1 MTRITIPTINN
12 YDPEQIFTLAEGM
25 LAKGKAAE
33 SVKLLNRFGIND
45 MRADKT
51 RGIAFAEMS
60 NYPVSNYFLHRALKQ
75 YMRTGGN
82 VKDASVKP
90 LIRELVNNNIQMEN
104 AEAVG
109 YYFGLVKDTLDFSA
123 APEGERKVLERAF
136 RDFAMS
142 LQNFS
147 QPMDGLDGEPMPD
160 ENVFAIMQEAKELVA
175 KGKCRQAVNH
185 LLSKIDVAGEYT
197 CEFYRIIAR
206 CCLRFDC
213 NKAVYYADKVLEIVS
228 SDVAALCIKF
238 NAAFVLGDT
247 YLVDECADR
256 LIAAV
261 DSDDLKGLRDIFAA
275 FVSCKYYG
283 KLLELASSLAKEDPD
298 YYYYNKMYAIALNLC
313 GRREEAIKVINSQ
326 VALMGDMD
334 DAKFVKM
341 YLEKYSDCDIT
352 PAFYDFAPREM
363 KADMKAQ
370 LDEIIRFLPMRTTA
384 EGTRM
389 TGSSRE
395 LKNALLKVQD
405 KMIAYEFFIR
415 FGLESYAVDEK
426 MGIITFALFLC
437 DSKQLKDLRERVADM
452 LLDDDITPVL
462 KEEIITCMFLYSP
475 AGVIYYVHD
484 GRMYKMNT
492 RAPRIIDNSDLI
504 FRRAYVTLRIKG
516 AMEGK
521 YSHKQLDDAVERIMA
536 ALISQNKAERIEEYQ
551 TFVKMVVYY
560 LENAAGDGDNRRV
573 LEKATD
579 IAFVE
584 KQEDYELFT

>member
-1 MTRITIPTINN
+1 MTRITIPTENN
-12 YDPEQIFTLAEGM
+12 FDPEQIITLAESM
-25 LAKGKAAE
+25 LAKGKASE
-33 SVKLLNRFGIND
+33 CVRMLNRFGLSD
-45 MRADKT
+45 MRADKA
-51 RGIAFAEMS
+51 RGVAFAEMS
-60 NYPVSNYFLHRALKQ
+60 NYPVSNYYLHRALKQ
-75 YMRTGGN
+75 YMRSGGN
-82 VKDASVKP
+82 IKDASVKP

-123 APEGERKVLERAF
+123 TPEGERKVLERAF

-160 ENVFAIMQEAKELVA
+160 ENVFGIMQDAKAMIE
-175 KGKCRQAVNH
+175 KGKCRQAANF
-185 LLSKIDVAGEYT
+185 LLSKIDLAGEYT
-197 CEFYRIIAR
+197 CEFYRMIAR

-213 NKAVYYADKVLEIVS
+213 EKAVYYADKVLETVS
-228 SDVAALCIKF
+228 SDISALCIKF
-238 NAAFVLGDT
+238 NAAYMLSDKYVA
-247 YLVDECADR
+247 DETAER
-256 LIAAV
+256 LISAV

-275 FVSCKYYG
+275 FVSCRYYD
-283 KLLELASSLAKEDPD
+283 KLLELARSLALEDPD

-313 GRREEAIKVINSQ
+313 GKREDALKVINRQ
-326 VALMGDMD
+326 CALMGDLD
-334 DAKFVKM
+334 DAKFVRI
-341 YLEKYSDCDIT
+341 YLEKYADCEVS

-363 KADMKAQ
+363 KADMKAA
-370 LDEIIRFLPMRTTA
+370 LDDIVRFLPMRTTA

-389 TGSSRE
+389 TGSSKE
-395 LKNALLKVQD
+395 LKDALLKVQD

-415 FGLESYAVDEK
+415 FGLETYAVDEK
-426 MGIITFALFLC
+426 MGIITFAIFLS
-437 DSKQLKDLRERVADM
+437 DSKQLKDMREKVADM
-452 LLDDDITPVL
+452 LLDDDITPIL
-462 KEEIITCMFLYSP
+462 KEEIVTCMFLYSP
-475 AGVIYYVHD
+475 TTVIYYVHD

-492 RAPRIIDNSDLI
+492 KAPRIIDNSDLV

-521 YSHKQLDDAVERIMA
+521 YSHKQLDDAVERVMA
-536 ALISQNKAERIEEYQ
+536 ALISQDKADRVEDYQ

-560 LENAAGDGDNRRV
+560 LENAVGGGDNNRV

-584 KQEDYELFT
+584 KQDDFELFT

>member
-1 MTRITIPTINN
+1 MTRITVPTPNN
-12 YDPEQIFTLAEGM
+12 YDPEQIINLAEGM
-25 LAKGKAAE
+25 LAKGKSAE
-33 SVKLLNRFGIND
+33 CVKMLNRFGLSDI
-45 MRADKT
+45 RADKA
-51 RGIAFAEMS
+51 RGVAFAEMS
-60 NYPVSNYFLHRALKQ
+60 NYPVSNYYLHRALKQ
-75 YMRTGGN
+75 YMKTGGN

-90 LIRELVNNNIQMEN
+90 IIRELVNNNIQMEN

-109 YYFGLVKDTLDFSA
+109 YYFGLVKDTLDFSS

-160 ENVFAIMQEAKELVA
+160 ENVFAVMQEAKEMVE
-175 KGKCRQAVNH
+175 KGKCRQAANY

-213 NKAVYYADKVLEIVS
+213 EKAILYADKVLEIVS

-238 NAAFVLGDT
+238 KAAHILGDD
-247 YLVDECADR
+247 YIANEVADR
-256 LIAAV
+256 LIDAV

-275 FVSCKYYG
+275 FVSCGYNE
-283 KLLELASSLAKEDPD
+283 KLLELSRALATEDPN

-313 GRREEAIKVINSQ
+313 GKREEALKVINAQ
-326 VALMGDMD
+326 VALMGDQD
-334 DAKFVKM
+334 DAKFVKI
-341 YLEKYSDCDIT
+341 YLEKYADCQIK
-352 PAFYDFAPREM
+352 PAFYDFAPLEM
-363 KADMKAQ
+363 SADMRAG
-370 LDEIIRFLPMRTTA
+370 LDDIIRFLPMRTTS

-389 TGSSRE
+389 TGTDRE
-395 LKNALLKVQD
+395 LKNALLKIGD
-405 KMIAYEFFIR
+405 KLTAYEYFIR
-415 FGLESYAVDEK
+415 FGLDNYAVDEK
-426 MGIITFALFLC
+426 MGIITFAIFLC
-437 DSKQLKDLRERVADM
+437 NSKQLADMRERVADM

-462 KEEIITCMFLYSP
+462 KEEIITCIFLYSS
-475 AGVIYYVHD
+475 ASVIYYVHD
-484 GRMYKMNT
+484 GRMYRMNT

-521 YSHKQLDDAVERIMA
+521 YSHKQLDDAVERVMA
-536 ALISQNKAERIEEYQ
+536 ALISQNKADKIEEYQ

-560 LENAAGDGDNRRV
+560 LEHAVGGGDNRPV

-579 IAFVE
+579 IAFAE
-584 KQEDYELFT
+584 KQADYELFT

>member
-1 MTRITIPTINN
+1 MTRITVPTTNN
-12 YDPEQIFTLAEGM
+12 YDPEQIIKLAEGM

-33 SVKLLNRFGIND
+33 CVRMLNRFGLKD
-45 MRADKT
+45 MRADKA
-51 RGIAFAEMS
+51 RGVAFAEMS

-75 YMRTGGN
+75 YMRTGGK

-109 YYFGLVKDTLDFSA
+109 YYFGLVKDTLDFST

-160 ENVFAIMQEAKELVA
+160 VNVFEVMQEAKAMVE
-175 KGKCRQAVNH
+175 KGKCRQAVNY
-185 LLSKIDVAGEYT
+185 LLSKIDIAGEYT

-213 NKAVYYADKVLEIVS
+213 EKAMFYADKVLEILS
-228 SDVAALCIKF
+228 SDVSALCVKF
-238 NAAFVLGDT
+238 NAAYILGDT
-247 YLVDECADR
+247 YITDEVADR
-256 LIAAV
+256 LIDVV

-275 FVSCKYYG
+275 FVSCRYYE
-283 KLLELASSLAKEDPD
+283 KLLELSRALATEDPG

-313 GRREEAIKVINSQ
+313 GKREEALKVINAQ
-326 VALMGDMD
+326 VALMGDLD
-334 DAKFVKM
+334 DAKFVKL
-341 YLEKYSDCDIT
+341 YLEKYADCQIK
-352 PAFYDFAPREM
+352 PAFYDFAPAEM
-363 KADMKAQ
+363 AADMRAG
-370 LDEIIRFLPMRTTA
+370 LDDIIRFLPMRTTA

-389 TGSSRE
+389 TGSTRE

-405 KMIAYEFFIR
+405 KLIAYEYFIR
-415 FGLESYAVDEK
+415 FGIENYAVDEK
-426 MGIITFALFLC
+426 MGIITFAIFLC
-437 DSKQLKDLRERVADM
+437 DSKQLADVRERVADM

-462 KEEIITCMFLYSP
+462 KEEIITCMFLYSSTS
-475 AGVIYYVHD
+475 VIYYVHD

-536 ALISQNKAERIEEYQ
+536 ALISQNKTDKIEEYQ

-560 LENAAGDGDNRRV
+560 LEHAVGGGDNRRV
-573 LEKATD
+573 IEKATD
-579 IAFVE
+579 IAFVQ